1 MDRARKIYRYM
12 LFFILLLSLLL
23 IGFLGYRIKKMIPD
37 QILLRKGQTEELNI
51 GIPVSAVILRSPVEH
66 GNRAESREMAQMI
79 HAEHGK
85 AKAELTTPVV
95 SAFHMTSDT
104 GTSYE
109 MQLRFLG
116 IIPLKTVQMQTVAE
130 QNVLVSGKPI
140 GIYLKT
146 PGVLVIDTGAFA
158 GNTGEQICPA
168 DGILQSGDYVM
179 QIDHTDL
186 EGKKDFVNRIK
197 NSNGAQMILTIRR
210 NGEMSEVRI
219 TPAQCEEGIYKI
231 GVWVRDSAQG
241 IGTMTYETADGHFGA
256 LGHGIA
262 DADIGELLAL
272 SKGSIYDTSIL
283 AVHTS
288 DGTKPG
294 ELTGVLSFEEED
306 YLGRIEENTEAGIYG
321 SFCKPSGSDSREDAI
336 TETSADTSVENDVAE
351 TMKYPIAL
359 KQEVREGAAQIY
371 TSFDGTGAFYDIEI
385 TRLRYEEDSNQN
397 ITLTVTDPELLAKT
411 GGIVQGMSG
420 SPILQNGKIVG
431 AVTHVLVKQPEK
443 GYGIFIENMLAHN

>member
-1 MDRARKIYRYM
+1 M
-12 LFFILLLSLLL
+12 LFFVLLLSLLL
-23 IGFLGYRIKKMIPD
+23 IGFLGCRIKKMIPD

-51 GIPVSAVILRSPVEH
+51 GIPVSAAVQTTGTDHSK
-66 GNRAESREMAQMI
+66 ESTRI
-79 HAEHGK
+79 
-85 AKAELTTPVV
+85 TTPVV
-95 SAFHMTSDT
+95 SAFHMISDT
-104 GTSYE
+104 GSSYE

-130 QNVLVSGKPI
+130 QDVMVSGKPI

-146 PGVLVIDTGAFA
+146 PGVLVIDTGAF
-158 GNTGEQICPA
+158 TGSGGESVCPA

-179 QIDHTDL
+179 QINHTDL

-197 NSNGAQMILTIRR
+197 NSNGAQMIFTIQR
-210 NGEMSEVRI
+210 NGERSEVRI
-219 TPAQCEEGIYKI
+219 TPAQCEEGVYKI

-241 IGTMTYETADGHFGA
+241 IGTMTYETADGRFGA

-294 ELTGVLSFEEED
+294 ELTGVLSFEEDD

-321 SFCKPSGSDSREDAI
+321 SFCKPSVIDSLDEVI
-336 TETSADTSVENDVAE
+336 IETSADTSGESDAGE

-371 TSFDGTGAFYDIEI
+371 TAFDGTGTFYDIEI
-385 TRLRYEEDSNQN
+385 TRLRYEEESNQN

-443 GYGIFIENMLAHN
+443 GYGIFIENMLEHN